1 MCQKSLVLPN
11 AAGSALRVWGLVS
24 SFWETTETFW
34 RWKRIVLTEHCAVC
48 PLRLRRTDCCSL
60 PITLGFALALG
71 RNCSLSHL
79 LIQSECAFLPQGI
92 HQGIIEGDFALCISL
107 YHGYELL
114 LQMGIRS
121 LFIYL
126 WGIMDGA
133 KGEMSFLPAPLLSHL
148 ARCMAERMRVDLVF
162 CSLHSSVWGSKGN
175 PDLSHL
181 SPKVCPAPRTSWGVT
196 RTSWSSTSSCRTRS
210 QTLLWLLRVQVFA
223 RAQQVRIPLWGT
235 E

>member
-1 MCQKSLVLPN
+1 MDVPEIP
-11 AAGSALRVWGLVS
+11 GSPKCCWLSSQSLRVGELILGDNRDILEV
-24 SFWETTETFW
+24 EED
-34 RWKRIVLTEHCAVC
+34 C
-48 PLRLRRTDCCSL
+48 PHWALCSLSPEAQKDRLRSL

-148 ARCMAERMRVDLVF
+148 ARCMAERI
-162 CSLHSSVWGSKGN
+162 WGWIW
-175 PDLSHL
+175 
-181 SPKVCPAPRTSWGVT
+181 CFAP
-196 RTSWSSTSSCRTRS
+196 
-210 QTLLWLLRVQVFA
+210 F
-223 RAQQVRIPLWGT
+223 IPLFGGAKGILT
-235 E
+235 CPTSLQRFVPHQERAGA

>member
-1 MCQKSLVLPN
+1 M
-11 AAGSALRVWGLVS
+11 S
-24 SFWETTETFW
+24 SFWEITETFW

-48 PLRLRRTDCCSL
+48 PLRVRRTDCCSL

-148 ARCMAERMRVDLVF
+148 ARCMAERMRACRCIWCF
-162 CSLHSSVWGSKGN
+162 
-175 PDLSHL
+175 
-181 SPKVCPAPRTSWGVT
+181 AP
-196 RTSWSSTSSCRTRS
+196 
-210 QTLLWLLRVQVFA
+210 F
-223 RAQQVRIPLWGT
+223 IPLFGGAKGILSCPT
-235 E
+235 SLQRFIPHQERAGAKPGLHGALPAAAGHVLRHCCDS